1 MGFLAISGPSRPERV
16 NRGEGRSGCKNPE
29 FPPRA
34 PNIKLEP
41 QICSLLKVI
50 QI

>member
-1 MGFLAISGPSRPERV
+1 MGFLALFSPFRPERGK
-16 NRGEGRSGCKNPE
+16 RGEGRSGCKNSE
-29 FPPRA
+29 FPPRS

-50 QI
+50 